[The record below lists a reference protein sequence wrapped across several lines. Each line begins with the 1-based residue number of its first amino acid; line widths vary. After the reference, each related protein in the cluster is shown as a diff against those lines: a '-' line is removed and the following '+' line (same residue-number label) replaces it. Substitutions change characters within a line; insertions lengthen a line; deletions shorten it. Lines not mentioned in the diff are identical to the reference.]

1 MTDKEYN
8 LEYLKVPY
16 NIQESKKHLED
27 IYDRIKVL
35 NLEDCMFELKTMFD
49 YLDGIFN
56 DFEKEKICRKLYDE
70 ADITFEKRLKKMNRV
85 VGDVYGQLED
95 IMNLYHLREQ
105 DVQEIDQIKL
115 RLDKLNLDYEDSL
128 NVSSGSICYSKTV
141 KNLEN
146 LTLDLKKIEDDLDDA
161 LKNLGSMYDDEVRAR
176 EQLEEIEDLLRQ
188 CKIRIR
194 MYKLPLITNHYFV
207 ELSEAND
214 AILEIVKELEKK
226 PIVIKVL
233 NTRVDTARDL
243 VLKIYNTTTDMI
255 EKAKLAEAA
264 IIYGNRYRYRSSELD
279 RELTSAEDLFHR
291 GYYQDALDLSV
302 SSIEA
307 VDSDI
312 QKYLSSVL

>member
-1 MTDKEYN
+1 MK
-8 LEYLKVPY
+8 
-16 NIQESKKHLED
+16 
-27 IYDRIKVL
+27 
-35 NLEDCMFELKTMFD
+35 
-49 YLDGIFN
+49 
-56 DFEKEKICRKLYDE
+56 
-70 ADITFEKRLKKMNRV
+70 
-85 VGDVYGQLED
+85 
-95 IMNLYHLREQ
+95 
-105 DVQEIDQIKL
+105 EIDQIKL
-115 RLDKLNLDYEDSL
+115 RLDKLNLDYEESL
-128 NVSSGSICYSKTV
+128 NVSGGALCYSKTV

-146 LTLDLKKIEDDLDDA
+146 LTLHLKKIEDDLDSA

-194 MYKLPLITNHYFV
+194 MYKLPIITNHYFI

-255 EKAKLAEAA
+255 QKAKLAEAA
-264 IIYGNRYRYRSSELD
+264 IVYGNRYRYCSSELD
-279 RELTSAEDLFHR
+279 RDLTNAEDLFHR

-302 SSIEA
+302 SSIEV
-307 VDSDI
+307 VDHGI
-312 QKYLSSVL
+312 QKYLSNVL